1 MNNHS
6 KQTFQYLSIAL
17 LLSLFFYCSNP
28 TKTTPVQSRELKSA
42 DTSIHG
48 YNELANP
55 DNRKSFSIS
64 DFNTDNQEIKN
75 IDRPSTSTIKTQL
88 DTTLLFGIWTTDPDG
103 PHADF
108 WLTSK
113 SFLVV
118 DYDGDGAMPYE
129 LTDDEIKI
137 YYNDFIQEGKVIS
150 VDKDTLKIM
159 WKEYENIN
167 KYVKWPEYKP

>member
-1 MNNHS
+1 MKVGS
-6 KQTFQYLSIAL
+6 KNINPFVIGL
-17 LLSLFFYCSNP
+17 LTAFITACSNQ
-28 TKTTPVQSRELKSA
+28 TKPATDKSEKSNFV
-42 DTSIHG
+42 DTINHG

-55 DNRKSFSIS
+55 DNRKTFTIS

-75 IDRPSTSTIKTQL
+75 IERPSVSTISTNL
-88 DTTLLFGIWTTDPDG
+88 DTALLFGIWTNDPDG

-118 DYDGDGAMPYE
+118 DYDGDSDMPYE
-129 LTDDEIKI
+129 LTDNKLKI
-137 YYNDFIQEGKVIS
+137 YYNDFFQEGKIIS

-159 WKEYENIN
+159 WEDIENISN
-167 KYVKWPEYKP
+167 YVRWTQ